1 MKTRKWKTE
10 REPGPEEVNSSIF
23 NLLFS
28 IFYFLFSIFN
38 SRSFSLVLG
47 RRPMR
52 NRTSRSAVT
61 GFTLVELMV
70 VILIILLVSAV
81 VLPTVLP
88 ALQHRQVTEAGRIL
102 QAGLVQAR
110 ATAVQF
116 NAPRGIRLLPDPT
129 YASSPTILAY
139 NRWVPIEPGPDY
151 SNGQVVVWPLLTALE
166 WANNNNL
173 PVPPQI
179 AYPGGSGAV
188 YPYLSQAF
196 RSQFY
201 GGFQPQGE
209 VLLVEQA
216 PFVGN
221 NAGNNVVPPVL
232 NNPTSW
238 FWNIR
243 VGDTI
248 QIGDQGR
255 KYTIIGPCTI
265 SPFSPVG
272 SATYGNPEMF
282 VNDGP
287 PGNTPLFGRFYTDNF
302 GNQNPNAPFPV
313 EYLLVVNGQ
322 DDDSDGFI
330 DNGWDG
336 FDNNYTGTFDEAVT
350 QYNGNPVTEWTEVEQ
365 WLGAE
370 RGRVGAFSYTGA
382 LLNSTTGLP
391 APANYTI
398 NRRPV
403 VSPGARET
411 SLPANVVI
419 DATSW
424 NSTAERSRLP
434 IDRNSRFVDILLNP
448 NGQTVLQTTYSN
460 PTSVGEN
467 ATFYH
472 FWLSERA
479 DVHEFT
485 DVWGINNGTN
495 PPTPNPNPNAP
506 ASIFHLP
513 IPASFTG
520 GLNTP
525 PTLFLTGER
534 MLVTLFGRTGQITTN
549 SVEFFNANDVN
560 QPFYDSQLGARE
572 AK

>member
-1 MKTRKWKTE
+1 MKTRKWKSNVFSF
-10 REPGPEEVNSSIF
+10 RSSILFNFLSSIF
-23 NLLFS
+23 NS
-28 IFYFLFSIFN
+28 PP
-38 SRSFSLVLG
+38 FSLIPG
-47 RRPMR
+47 RHPMR
-52 NRTSRSAVT
+52 NRTHKSAVA
-61 GFTLVELMV
+61 GFTMIELMV

-129 YASSPTILAY
+129 YANSPTILAY

-151 SNGQVVVWPLLTALE
+151 SNGQVVVWPVLTALE
-166 WANNNNL
+166 YAANNNIL
-173 PVPPQI
+173 IPPQI
-179 AYPGGSGAV
+179 AYPGDNNAT
-188 YPYLSQAF
+188 YPYLPQAT
-196 RSQFY
+196 RNAVY
-201 GGFQPQGE
+201 GGFQPPGE

-221 NAGNNVVPPVL
+221 NAGNNQTPPIL

-238 FWNIR
+238 FWNVR
-243 VGDTI
+243 LGDQI

-255 KYTIIGPCTI
+255 KYTIVGPCRI
-265 SPFSPVG
+265 SPFSAPG
-272 SATYGNPEMF
+272 SPNFGNPELF

-287 PGNTPLFGRFYTDNF
+287 PGSQPQFARVYTDQF
-302 GNQNPNAPFPV
+302 LNQSSPYFV

-322 DDDSDGFI
+322 DDDANGFI
-330 DNGWDG
+330 DDGWDG
-336 FDNNYTGTFDEAVT
+336 FDNNYNGTFDEAVSN
-350 QYNGNPVTEWTEVEQ
+350 YNGFTMTEWTEVEQ

-370 RGRVGAFSYTGA
+370 RGRVGAFSYTAA
-382 LLNSTTGLP
+382 LADTTRNLP
-391 APANYTI
+391 PPSNYTI
-398 NRRPV
+398 SRRPV

-411 SLPANVVI
+411 ALPTNVVI

-424 NSTAERSRLP
+424 NTTAERSRLP
-434 IDRNSRFVDILLNP
+434 IDRNSHFVDILLNP
-448 NGQTVLQTTYSN
+448 NGQAVLQTTYSN

-485 DVWGINNGTN
+485 DVWGINTGTN

-506 ASIFHLP
+506 TSIFHLP

-520 GLNTP
+520 GLATP

-534 MLVTLFGRTGQITTN
+534 MLVTLFGRTGQITSN